1 MSGHSKWS
9 TIKHKKAAND
19 AVKGKIFS
27 NLSKAITIAAK
38 TGGGVDPD
46 SNYKLRVVIDQ
57 ARAENMPK
65 QNIDRALSKA
75 ISSDENLEEITY
87 EGFGPKGAGLLIK
100 VVTDNKNRTVQEI
113 KNILERGGGS
123 LGGPGSVA
131 FNFDSR
137 SMIVIKKQ
145 ANFDDQILSLID
157 AGVEEYEESNG
168 AVEIYADPKSLFDLQ
183 EKMKKA
189 GFEILESSLMQKP
202 KNFLQLEKADS
213 DKMLTLIS
221 TLEEHED
228 VQSVYTNAV
237 PHDH

>member
-19 AVKGKIFS
+19 AAKGKIFS
-27 NLSKAITIAAK
+27 TLSKAITIAAK

-65 QNIDRALSKA
+65 HNIDRALSKA

-87 EGFGPKGAGLLIK
+87 EGFGPKGAGLLIE

-123 LGGPGSVA
+123 LGGPGSVS
-131 FNFDSR
+131 FNFDSK

-157 AGVEEYEESNG
+157 AGVEDYEESNG
-168 AVEIYADPKSLFDLQ
+168 AVAIYADSKSLFDLQ

-189 GFEILESSLMQKP
+189 GFEILESSLIKKP
-202 KNFLQLEKADS
+202 KNFLQLEKSDS
-213 DKMLTLIS
+213 DKMLALIE